1 MTVTS
6 NADRSTIE
14 KAYEK
19 LLGFVPGALAD
30 KFEMFEGSEPT
41 ILAIEQGRALSLTP
55 KCFDAKTVQILQFAI
70 YVALEA
76 QHAADVH
83 AKAAFRVGATRE
95 ELAAAAAI
103 AAVASGVPAL
113 NLGVAAIREAEK
125 HSS

>member
-6 NADRSTIE
+6 SADRSTIE
-14 KAYEK
+14 EAYEE

-30 KFEMFEGSEPT
+30 KFEIFEGAEPT

-70 YVALEA
+70 YVALES
-76 QHAADVH
+76 QHGADVH
-83 AKAAFRVGATRE
+83 AKAAYRVGATRE

-125 HSS
+125 HTS